1 MKRVCVV
8 MILLYGAG
16 VGAVRAGAIIIDHNC
31 IDLSVIPEDSVTAAA
46 SLRLLLRH
54 ASVGQGI
61 GWGLDCLAGLK
72 PTNASCSCFP
82 PGEYDRTNWVLE
94 ARMGNGQSKTDDLVT
109 QTNARADEFD
119 VLTMKYCYIDAL
131 GDHHPDW
138 EYYRT
143 QMEQLEAQYPDKR
156 FVWWTIPLTRDGQP
170 GTDVFNALVRS
181 YCAANAKI
189 LFDIADI
196 ECHDPSGVKQTNAQG
211 DETICQDY
219 TKEIHAG
226 HLNVEGR
233 IRVASALWRLMAAIA
248 DDEPPAADPRTIIY
262 VDDDANAPGDGS
274 SWETAYRF
282 LQDALADANDWEK
295 PVEIRVAQGMYRPD
309 QGADQAPGDR
319 EATVQLLDGVTLQ
332 GGYAGLDG
340 MDPNARDI
348 DRYETILSGDLFGND
363 ISVSDP
369 CDLLHEPSR
378 DDNSYHVV
386 TATGTEPSAVIDGFT
401 ITAGTAKAVVPPP
414 PQPMYSPEGAGMY
427 VESGSP
433 TVVNCRFAWNLAGD
447 GGAIYATTSNLTL
460 VNCTFT
466 SNMAGRVCTTL
477 FVGRDPV
484 IQCRGGYGGAVH
496 IASGSPRMSRC
507 IFTDN
512 SATYGGGVSNGESS
526 PLLEDC
532 QFLRNGAYRG
542 GGVYSAMRWSSPKLV
557 RCTFRGNGAS
567 GYGGG
572 MANESAS
579 NVELVDCIF
588 AENWAQAGGGAINNS
603 LADLSLVTC
612 TVARNRTP
620 QRGGAMRNSK
630 SVARLFNCVLS
641 GNVAVSSVFGAGAM
655 YNEHSN
661 TLTLVNCTIV
671 GNSGQCANGFRFSD
685 RNPSTMH
692 LTNCIVRNGG
702 REIANENNS
711 MIRIEYT
718 NLTDGWPGEGN
729 MDVDP
734 CFASVGYF
742 DPNATTDDP
751 NDDVWVDGDYHLKSQ
766 ASRLD
771 PTTQNWVE
779 DDITSPCIDAGD
791 PNSPIGYEPF
801 PNGGRINMGAY
812 GGTAEASKSPFGE

>member
-94 ARMGNGQSKTDDLVT
+94 ARMGNGRSKIDDLVA
-109 QTNARADEFD
+109 QVSARADEFD
-119 VLTMKYCYIDAL
+119 VFTMKYCYIEAL
-131 GDHHPDW
+131 GDHHPEW

-143 QMEQLEAQYPDKR
+143 QMESLEAQYPDKR

-170 GTDVFNALVRS
+170 GTDAFNALVRS
-181 YCAANAKI
+181 YCAAHGKI

-414 PQPMYSPEGAGMY
+414 AQPMYSPEGAGMY

-433 TVVNCRFAWNLAGD
+433 TVANCRFAWNLAGD
-447 GGAIYATTSNLTL
+447 GGAIYTTTSDLTL
-460 VNCTFT
+460 LNCTFT
-466 SNMAGRVCTTL
+466 SNVAGRVCTTP

-484 IQCRGGYGGAVH
+484 IQCRGGYGGALRS
-496 IASGSPRMSRC
+496 ASGSPRISGC
-507 IFTDN
+507 TFTGN

-526 PLLEDC
+526 PVLEDC
-532 QFLRNGAYRG
+532 LFLRNAAYWGG
-542 GGVYSAMRWSSPKLV
+542 GGVHCARSSPKLV
-557 RCTFRGNGAS
+557 RCTFRGNVAS
-567 GYGGG
+567 WHGGG
-572 MANESAS
+572 MRNDSVTDA
-579 NVELVDCIF
+579 ELADCVF
-588 AENWAQAGGGAINNS
+588 TENWAKSAGGAIDNS
-603 LADLSLVTC
+603 SADLSL
-612 TVARNRTP
+612 ARCSFSRNQTS
-620 QRGGAMRNSK
+620 QRGGAMHNWK
-630 SVARLFNCVLS
+630 SRTHLFNCLVTDNIATLV
-641 GNVAVSSVFGAGAM
+641 GGGGI
-655 YNEHSN
+655 YNDDSN
-661 TLTLVNCTIV
+661 TLTLMNCTVV
-671 GNSGQCANGFRFSD
+671 GNSGKYANGFLFRGN
-685 RNPSTMH
+685 RSTMQ
-692 LTNCIVRNGG
+692 LANSIVRNGD
-702 REIANENNS
+702 REIINENNS
-711 MIRIEYT
+711 IISIACT
-718 NLTDGWPGEGN
+718 NVTGGWPGEGN

-734 CFASVGYF
+734 CFAAAGHS
-742 DPNATTDDP
+742 DPNGTPDDP
-751 NDDVWVDGDYHLKSQ
+751 NDDFWVAGDYHLKSQ
-766 ASRLD
+766 AGRWD
-771 PTTQNWVE
+771 PATQNWVE
-779 DDITSPCIDAGD
+779 DDVTSPCIDAGD

-812 GGTAEASKSPFGE
+812 GGTSEASRSPSGG